1 MIKAVAFDVDNTLLD
16 FGTFKKETAKASAR
30 ALAKA
35 GLKDK
40 PSRIAKKI
48 FEIYDEYGIEYQKTF
63 SSLLWRKYGIRDL
76 NEFERLQHTAIIA
89 YQKKKFQVLKPYQG
103 VKATLRGLRKQGVR
117 LCVVSDAPR
126 NKAWQRLVLTGLSG
140 FFNPVVTFDDTRK
153 AKPHSMPFKKLL
165 EELKL
170 PPREV
175 LMVGDNPER
184 DVKGAKALGM
194 KTALAGYGWV
204 LHKNSK
210 VKPDFVLK
218 SFGEL
223 PALVSALE
231 H

>member
-1 MIKAVAFDVDNTLLD
+1 MIKAIAFDVDNTLLD
-16 FGTFKKETAKASAR
+16 FDTFKKETAKAAAR
-30 ALAKA
+30 ALVKA

-40 PSRIAKKI
+40 PSRVAKKI

-63 SSLLWRKYGIRDL
+63 SSLLWHKYKIRDF
-76 NEFERLQHTAIIA
+76 NEFERLQHTAILA
-89 YQKKKFQVLKPYQG
+89 YQKKKFQVLKPYPK
-103 VKATLRGLRKQGVR
+103 VKSTLKRLKNAGVR

-126 NKAWQRLVLTGLSG
+126 NKAWQRLVLTGLAG
-140 FFNPVVTFDDTRK
+140 FFELVVSFDDTK
-153 AKPHSMPFKKLL
+153 QAKPHSMPFEKLL
-165 EELKL
+165 NELKL
-170 PPREV
+170 PACDV

-223 PALVSALE
+223 PALVRALE